1 MGRHCYIVEEHPVR
15 HLLGDRLT
23 CSYGRVGLRRQI
35 KVLVRKGVGSNPTV
49 NIAPPSQEG
58 AAPDHPQIYPR
69 P

>member
-1 MGRHCYIVEEHPVR
+1 MEHLR
-15 HLLGDRLT
+15 HLAA

-49 NIAPPSQEG
+49 NMCRRRTPVALPECET
-58 AAPDHPQIYPR
+58 R